1 MVNVMTQ
8 TQSSRPMKKITYII
22 AAAALIALAASCQ
35 VEPVHQEIVPEET
48 SETVEQ
54 ADCIISFAATVGEQ
68 PAAPGTR
75 ATIDGDMPVWESGDK
90 IALRAFS
97 SDPSMATIPSGRV
110 AGPSVTKLVSS
121 GLASGGSSSATF
133 DFSATG
139 ATKNKIDAADF
150 YVAWTLPDPSNDNSF
165 NPVNIYSD
173 NTTIAEESNKAYGF
187 WVYYGWCADGF
198 LAENAQTFGRVQARV
213 AYSQDRNLAFK
224 NVYHLLKFSS
234 HCNDA
239 SYAVLTSDG
248 TTNICD
254 SRVKVIFD
262 SATETIS
269 SVVPFGGLPKTSIYL
284 DMENYGGN
292 GTDYYFALMP
302 GYTIPGFTIK
312 IYDSSDNE
320 LQTFTYSSNF
330 TTVRNKITTI
340 TNFDGRSTLSRK
352 PQLLSGPAFN
362 MAIKTLAAAAEGEP
376 APANETSDDYNI
388 SALAVSL
395 GDTGSYSE
403 EAGVCTK
410 VSADGSLFDIWATYA
425 SGTVTLRTAASEM
438 ATGSSAG
445 NMLCRLHE
453 LTSASFLSNIDMTAV
468 TNAYEMFWA
477 DEKLTTVPVLDI
489 PNLTTPA
496 IMFSG
501 CSSLTSLNLSGIKGS
516 VTGVSNMFYG
526 CTNLGSVIFSDDFET
541 FSCTDYANIFKNCT
555 SLRSIVMK
563 GLHIGQTAVPSNKLE
578 TKLGGALTNV
588 TNCTIYYSDLEAEGT
603 YTFSNCWA
611 ALSLDDYSTGISNI
625 TWNNGRP

>member
-1 MVNVMTQ
+1 
-8 TQSSRPMKKITYII
+8 MKKITYIF

-48 SETVEQ
+48 IETVEP
-54 ADCIISFAATVGEQ
+54 AETIITFAATIGED

-75 ATIDGDMPVWESGDK
+75 ATIDGDMPIWEAGDQ
-90 IALRAFS
+90 ITIRAYS
-97 SDPSMATIPSGRV
+97 TDDSKVTIPSGYI
-110 AGPSVTKLVSS
+110 AGYSASPSLFTTTSAALE
-121 GLASGGSSSATF
+121 SGGSSSATF
-133 DFSATG
+133 SFSASG
-139 ATKNKIDAADF
+139 DTKGFIDAAYSYF
-150 YVAWTLPDPSNDNSF
+150 AWN
-165 NPVNIYSD
+165 
-173 NTTIAEESNKAYGF
+173 NTTRPVQTYEDKTTISVEGDKAQFIWSFSGWSSTGF
-187 WVYYGWCADGF
+187 NTA
-198 LAENAQTFGRVQARV
+198 LAQTFERAQLRV
-213 AYSQDRNLAFK
+213 AYSKDKNLAFK

-234 HCNDA
+234 HCNGA
-239 SYAVLTSDG
+239 SYAVLTSRDG
-248 TTNICD
+248 TTKICG
-254 SRVKVIFD
+254 SQAKVYLNTD
-262 SATETIS
+262 TGEIS
-269 SVVPFGGLPKTSIYL
+269 SVGYNSLSQPSIYL
-284 DMENYGGN
+284 DMTNYGGN
-292 GTDYYFALMP
+292 GTDYYFALLP
-302 GYTIPGFTIK
+302 GVTIPGFTIK

-352 PQLLSGPAFN
+352 PQLLNGIDFNVAVKSLASQANGSGV
-362 MAIKTLAAAAEGEP
+362 ID
-376 APANETSDDYNI
+376 NETLPDDYVSSFAI
-388 SALAVSL
+388 SFSDA
-395 GDTGSYSE
+395 GSYSE

-410 VSADGSLFDIWATYA
+410 VSADGSLFDIWATYS
-425 SGTVTLRTAASEM
+425 SGTITLRTAAAEM
-438 ATGSSAG
+438 AANTTTDSMFRSF
-445 NMLCRLHE
+445 RK
-453 LTSASFLSNIDMTAV
+453 LTSVSFLSSVDMTNTTTAQ
-468 TNAYEMFWA
+468 YMFLGCN
-477 DEKLTTVPVLDI
+477 KLSTVPALNM
-489 PNLTTPA
+489 PNVTYTA
-496 IMFSG
+496 YMFYS
-501 CSSLTSLNLSGIKGS
+501 CSSLTALNLSGVEGS

-563 GLHIGQTAVPSNKLE
+563 GFHIGQTAVPSNKLE

>member
-1 MVNVMTQ
+1 
-8 TQSSRPMKKITYII
+8 MKKITYIF

-35 VEPVHQEIVPEET
+35 VEPVQQEIVPEET
-48 SETVEQ
+48 IETVEQ

-110 AGPSVTKLVSS
+110 AGSSVARLVSS

-133 DFSATG
+133 EFTATG
-139 ATKNKIDAADF
+139 TTKDKIDAADF
-150 YVAWTLPDPSNDNSF
+150 YIAWTLPNPSNESLF
-165 NPVNIYSD
+165 NPVSTYSD
-173 NTTIAEESNKAYGF
+173 KETISTEKDKANGY
-187 WVYYGWCADGF
+187 WVYYGWCADGY
-198 LAENAQTFGRVQARV
+198 LAENAQTFGKVQARV
-213 AYSQDRNLAFK
+213 AYANSKTLAFK

-234 HCNDA
+234 HCIGA
-239 SYAVLTSDG
+239 SYAVLSSLDG

-254 SRVKVIFD
+254 SRVRVYFD

-269 SVVPFGGLPKTSIYL
+269 SVVPEGGLPKTSIYL
-284 DMENYGGN
+284 DMANYGGN

-320 LQTFTYSSNF
+320 LQTFTYSSDF

-362 MAIKTLAAAAEGEP
+362 LAIKTLAAAAEGNP
-376 APANETSDDYNI
+376 APANETSDDYSI
-388 SALAVSL
+388 RTLAVSL

-489 PNLTTPA
+489 PSLTTPA
-496 IMFSG
+496 FMFSG
-501 CSSLTSLNLSGIKGS
+501 CSSLTNLNLSGIKGT
-516 VTGVSNMFYG
+516 VTNVSDMFNG
-526 CTNLGSVIFSDDFET
+526 CTKLGSIIFADDFET
-541 FSCTDYANIFKNCT
+541 HSCTTYARLFNNCT

-563 GLHIGQTAVPSNKLE
+563 GFHIGISAIPYESRETRLNKAME
-578 TKLGGALTNV
+578 NV
-588 TNCTIYYSDLEAEGT
+588 TNCTIYYSVLPDGD
-603 YTFSNCWA
+603 YTISNCYQLTDLNIGLA
-611 ALSLDDYSTGISNI
+611 KFSTISNL
-625 TWNNGRP
+625 TWNTGRP

>member
-8 TQSSRPMKKITYII
+8 TQSSRPMKKITYIF
-22 AAAALIALAASCQ
+22 AAAALMAFAASCQ
-35 VEPVHQEIVPEET
+35 VEPVQQEPVPEET
-48 SETVEQ
+48 VEIVEPAET
-54 ADCIISFAATVGEQ
+54 IITFAATIGED

-75 ATIDGDMPVWESGDK
+75 VTIDGDMPIWEAGDQ
-90 IALRAFS
+90 ITIRAYS
-97 SDPSMATIPSGRV
+97 TDGSKVTIPSGRI
-110 AGPSVTKLVSS
+110 AGYSASPSLFMTTSAALE
-121 GLASGGSSSATF
+121 SGGSSSATF
-133 DFSATG
+133 SFSASG
-139 ATKNKIDAADF
+139 DTKDFIDAAYSYF
-150 YVAWTLPDPSNDNSF
+150 AWN
-165 NPVNIYSD
+165 
-173 NTTIAEESNKAYGF
+173 NTTRPVQTYEDKTTISVEEDKAQFIWSFSGWSSTGF
-187 WVYYGWCADGF
+187 NTAQ
-198 LAENAQTFGRVQARV
+198 AQTFERAQLRV
-213 AYSQDRNLAFK
+213 AYSKDKNLAFK

-234 HCNDA
+234 HCNGA
-239 SYAVLTSDG
+239 SYAILTSLDG

-254 SRVKVIFD
+254 SQAKVYLNT
-262 SATETIS
+262 ATGEIS
-269 SVVPFGGLPKTSIYL
+269 SVGHNSLSQPSIYL
-284 DMENYGGN
+284 DMTNYGGN
-292 GTDYYFALMP
+292 GTDYYFALLP
-302 GYTIPGFTIK
+302 DVTIPGFTIT

-362 MAIKTLAAAAEGEP
+362 LAIKTLAAAAEGNP

-395 GDTGSYSE
+395 GDSGSYSE

-425 SGTVTLRTAASEM
+425 AGTVTLRTAASAM
-438 ATGSSAG
+438 AAGSSAG
-445 NMLCRLHE
+445 NLLCRLHE

-496 IMFSG
+496 VMFSG

-563 GLHIGQTAVPSNKLE
+563 GFHIGQTAVPSNKLE

>member
-1 MVNVMTQ
+1 
-8 TQSSRPMKKITYII
+8 MKRITYIF
-22 AAAALIALAASCQ
+22 AAAALMAFAASCQ
-35 VEPVHQEIVPEET
+35 VEPVQQEIVPED
-48 SETVEQ
+48 TVEIVEP
-54 ADCIISFAATVGEQ
+54 AETIIPFAASVGED
-68 PAAPGTR
+68 PAVPGTR
-75 ATIDGDMPVWESGDK
+75 ATIDGDMPIWEAGDK

-133 DFSATG
+133 EFAATG
-139 ATKNKIDAADF
+139 TTKDKIDAADY

-187 WVYYGWCADGF
+187 WVYYGWCDDGF
-198 LAENAQTFGRVQARV
+198 QAVNAQTYGKVQARV
-213 AYSQDRNLAFK
+213 AYANSKTLAFK

-234 HCNDA
+234 HCIGA
-239 SYAVLTSDG
+239 SYAVLSSLDG

-262 SATETIS
+262 SAAETIS

-284 DMENYGGN
+284 DMANYGGN

-312 IYDSSDNE
+312 IYDSSHNE
-320 LQTFTYSSNF
+320 LQTFTYSSDF

-362 MAIKTLAAAAEGEP
+362 LAIKTLAAAAEGES
-376 APANETSDDYNI
+376 APANETSDDYCI
-388 SALAVSL
+388 KALNVSL
-395 GDTGSYSE
+395 SDSGSYSE

-438 ATGSSAG
+438 AAGSSAG

-489 PNLTTPA
+489 PSLTTPA
-496 IMFSG
+496 VMFSG
-501 CSSLTSLNLSGIKGS
+501 CSSLTTLNLSGIKGT
-516 VTGVSNMFYG
+516 VTNVSDMFNG
-526 CTNLGSVIFSDDFET
+526 CTKLGSIIFADDFET
-541 FSCTDYANIFKNCT
+541 HSCTTYARLFNNCT

-563 GLHIGQTAVPSNKLE
+563 GFHIGTSAIPYESRETRLNKAME
-578 TKLGGALTNV
+578 NV
-588 TNCTIYYSDLEAEGT
+588 TNCTIYYSELPDGD
-603 YTFSNCWA
+603 YTISNCYQLTDLNIGLA
-611 ALSLDDYSTGISNI
+611 KFSTTSNL
-625 TWNNGRP
+625 TWNTGRP

>member
-1 MVNVMTQ
+1 
-8 TQSSRPMKKITYII
+8 MKRITYIF
-22 AAAALIALAASCQ
+22 AAAALMAFAASCQ
-35 VEPVHQEIVPEET
+35 VEPVQQEIVPEET
-48 SETVEQ
+48 VEIVDPAET
-54 ADCIISFAATVGEQ
+54 IITFAASVGED
-68 PAAPGTR
+68 PAVPGTR
-75 ATIDGDMPVWESGDK
+75 ATIDGDMPIWEAGDK

-133 DFSATG
+133 EFAATG
-139 ATKNKIDAADF
+139 TTKDKIDAADY

-173 NTTIAEESNKAYGF
+173 NTTIAAESDKAYGF
-187 WVYYGWCADGF
+187 WVYYGWCDDGF
-198 LAENAQTFGRVQARV
+198 QAVNAQTYGKVQARV
-213 AYSQDRNLAFK
+213 AYANSKTLAFK

-234 HCNDA
+234 HCIGA
-239 SYAVLTSDG
+239 SYAVLSSLNG

-262 SATETIS
+262 SAAETIS

-284 DMENYGGN
+284 DMANYGGN

-312 IYDSSDNE
+312 IYDSSHNE
-320 LQTFTYSSNF
+320 LQTFTYSSDF

-362 MAIKTLAAAAEGEP
+362 LAIKTLAAAAEGES
-376 APANETSDDYNI
+376 APANETSDDYCI
-388 SALAVSL
+388 KALAVSL
-395 GDTGSYSE
+395 SDTGSYSE

-438 ATGSSAG
+438 AAGSSVG

-453 LTSASFLSNIDMTAV
+453 LTSAAFLSNIDMTAV
-468 TNAYEMFWA
+468 TNAYEMFWG
-477 DEKLTTVPVLDI
+477 DEKLTAVPALDM
-489 PNLTTPA
+489 PGVTNTA
-496 IMFSG
+496 VMFNG
-501 CSSLTSLNLSGIKGS
+501 CSSLTSLNLSGIKGT
-516 VTGVSNMFYG
+516 VTNVSDMFNG
-526 CTNLGSVIFSDDFET
+526 CTKLGSIIFADDFET
-541 FSCTDYANIFKNCT
+541 HSCTTYARLFNNCT

-563 GLHIGQTAVPSNKLE
+563 GFHIGTSAIPYESRETRLNKAME
-578 TKLGGALTNV
+578 NV
-588 TNCTIYYSDLEAEGT
+588 TNCTIYYSELPDGD
-603 YTFSNCWA
+603 YTISNCYQLTDLNIGLA
-611 ALSLDDYSTGISNI
+611 KFSTTSNL
-625 TWNNGRP
+625 TWNTGRP

>member
-1 MVNVMTQ
+1 
-8 TQSSRPMKKITYII
+8 MKKIAYIF
-22 AAAALIALAASCQ
+22 AATALMALAASCEKEM
-35 VEPVHQEIVPEET
+35 EPATVTDDSAAVVDETTPEE
-48 SETVEQ
+48 ETT
-54 ADCIISFAATVGEQ
+54 FAFTATMGDE
-68 PAAPGTR
+68 TK
-75 ATIDGDMPVWESGDK
+75 ATIDGDTPKWESGDK
-90 IALRAFS
+90 IGFRAFS

-139 ATKNKIDAADF
+139 ATKDKIDAANF

-173 NTTIAEESNKAYGF
+173 NTTIAAESDKAYGF

-239 SYAVLTSDG
+239 SYAVLTSLDG

-352 PQLLSGPAFN
+352 PQLLQANLFN
-362 MAIKTLAAAAEGEP
+362 RAVKTLASQ
-376 APANETSDDYNI
+376 ANGGGVIDSEFTSDYDVTGF
-388 SALAVSL
+388 AVSL
-395 GDTGSYSE
+395 GDSGSYSE

-410 VSADGSLFDIWATYA
+410 VSADGSLFDIWATYSA
-425 SGTVTLRTAASEM
+425 GTVTIRTAAPQIAAPAYGADM
-438 ATGSSAG
+438 FNAFK
-445 NMLCRLHE
+445 E
-453 LTSASFLSNIDMTAV
+453 LTSASFLTSIDLTAI
-468 TNAYEMFWA
+468 TNAGYMFA
-477 DEKLTTVPVLDI
+477 GCNKLTTVPTLNMPSVTSTAD
-489 PNLTTPA
+489 
-496 IMFSG
+496 MFDG
-501 CSSLTSLNLSGIKGS
+501 CTALTSLNLSGIEGNL
-516 VTGVSNMFYG
+516 TNVSYMFYA
-526 CTNLGSVIFSDDFET
+526 CTNLGSIVFSDNFET
-541 FSCTDYANIFKNCT
+541 FSCTFYQNMFKNCT

-563 GLHIGQTAVPSNKLE
+563 GFHIGQTAIPSAQLATKLE
-578 TKLGGALTNV
+578 GVLTNV
-588 TNCTIYYSDLEAEGT
+588 TNCVIYYSDLESEGT

>member
-1 MVNVMTQ
+1 
-8 TQSSRPMKKITYII
+8 MKKITYIF

-35 VEPVHQEIVPEET
+35 VEPVQQEPVPEET
-48 SETVEQ
+48 VEIVEQ

-90 IALRAFS
+90 IAFRAFS
-97 SDPSMATIPSGRV
+97 SDPSMATIPSGRA
-110 AGPSVTKLVSS
+110 AGPSVNKLVSS
-121 GLASGGSSSATF
+121 GLASGGSSSANF
-133 DFSATG
+133 EFSATG
-139 ATKNKIDAADF
+139 ATKDKIDAADF
-150 YVAWTLPDPSNDNSF
+150 YIAWTLPDPSNDNSF

-173 NTTIAEESNKAYGF
+173 NTTITAESDKAYGL
-187 WVYYGWCADGF
+187 WVYYGWCSDGF

-213 AYSQDRNLAFK
+213 AYANTKTLAFK

-234 HCNDA
+234 HCIGA
-239 SYAVLTSDG
+239 SYAVLSSLDG

-312 IYDSSDNE
+312 IYDSSHNE

-362 MAIKTLAAAAEGEP
+362 LAIKTLAAAAEGEP
-376 APANETSDDYNI
+376 APANETSDDYCI
-388 SALAVSL
+388 KALAVSL
-395 GDTGSYSE
+395 SDSGSYSE

-410 VSADGSLFDIWATYA
+410 VSADGSLFDIWATYSA
-425 SGTVTLRTAASEM
+425 GTVTLRTAASEM

-445 NMLCRLHE
+445 NMLCRLRE

-477 DEKLTTVPVLDI
+477 DEELTTVPVLDI
-489 PNLTTPA
+489 PSLTNPA
-496 IMFSG
+496 YMFSG
-501 CSSLTSLNLSGIKGS
+501 CSSLTNLNLSGIKGT
-516 VTGVSNMFYG
+516 VTNVSDMFNG
-526 CTNLGSVIFSDDFET
+526 CTKLGSIIFADDFET
-541 FSCTDYANIFKNCT
+541 HLCANYAYLFNNCT

-563 GLHIGQTAVPSNKLE
+563 GFHIGNSAIPYESRETRLNKAME
-578 TKLGGALTNV
+578 NV
-588 TNCTIYYSDLEAEGT
+588 TNCTIYYSELPDGD
-603 YTFSNCWA
+603 YTISNCYQLTDLNIGLA
-611 ALSLDDYSTGISNI
+611 KFSTTSNL
-625 TWNNGRP
+625 TWNTGRP

>member
-1 MVNVMTQ
+1 
-8 TQSSRPMKKITYII
+8 MKKITYIF

-35 VEPVHQEIVPEET
+35 VEPVQQGIVPEET
-48 SETVEQ
+48 IETVEQ

-75 ATIDGDMPVWESGDK
+75 ATIDGDMPIWEAGDQ
-90 IALRAFS
+90 ITIRAYS
-97 SDPSMATIPSGRV
+97 TDASKVTIPSGRI
-110 AGPSVTKLVSS
+110 AGYSASPSLFTTTSAALE
-121 GLASGGSSSATF
+121 SGGSSSATF
-133 DFSATG
+133 SFSASG
-139 ATKNKIDAADF
+139 DTKDFIDAAYSYF
-150 YVAWTLPDPSNDNSF
+150 AWN
-165 NPVNIYSD
+165 
-173 NTTIAEESNKAYGF
+173 NTTRPVQTYEDKTTISVEGDKAQFIWSFSGWSSTGF
-187 WVYYGWCADGF
+187 NTAQ
-198 LAENAQTFGRVQARV
+198 AQTFERAQLRV
-213 AYSQDRNLAFK
+213 AYSKDKNLAFK

-234 HCNDA
+234 HCNGA
-239 SYAVLTSDG
+239 SYAVLTSLDG

-254 SRVKVIFD
+254 SQAKVYLNT
-262 SATETIS
+262 ATGEIS
-269 SVVPFGGLPKTSIYL
+269 SVGHNSLSQPSIYL
-284 DMENYGGN
+284 DMTNYGGN
-292 GTDYYFALMP
+292 GTDYYFALLP
-302 GYTIPGFTIK
+302 GVTIPGFTIK

-352 PQLLSGPAFN
+352 PQLLNGIDFNVAVKSLASQANGSGV
-362 MAIKTLAAAAEGEP
+362 ID
-376 APANETSDDYNI
+376 NETLPDDYVSSFAI
-388 SALAVSL
+388 SFSDA
-395 GDTGSYSE
+395 GSYSE

-410 VSADGSLFDIWATYA
+410 VSADGSLFDIWATYS
-425 SGTVTLRTAASEM
+425 SGTITLRTAAAEM
-438 ATGSSAG
+438 AANTTTNSMFRSFSELSSVA
-445 NMLCRLHE
+445 
-453 LTSASFLSNIDMTAV
+453 FLSSVDMTNTTTAQ
-468 TNAYEMFWA
+468 YMFLGCN
-477 DEKLTTVPVLDI
+477 KLSTVPALNM
-489 PNLTTPA
+489 PNVTYTA
-496 IMFSG
+496 YMFYS
-501 CSSLTSLNLSGIKGS
+501 CSSLTALNLSGVEGS

-563 GLHIGQTAVPSNKLE
+563 GFHIGQTAVPSNKLE

>member
-8 TQSSRPMKKITYII
+8 TQSSRPMKKITYIF

-35 VEPVHQEIVPEET
+35 VEPVQQEPVPEET
-48 SETVEQ
+48 IETVEP
-54 ADCIISFAATVGEQ
+54 AETIITFAATIGED

-75 ATIDGDMPVWESGDK
+75 VTIDGDMPIWEAGDQ
-90 IALRAFS
+90 ITIRAYS
-97 SDPSMATIPSGRV
+97 TDDSKVTIPSGRI
-110 AGPSVTKLVSS
+110 AGYSASPSLFTTTSAALE
-121 GLASGGSSSATF
+121 SGGSSSATF
-133 DFSATG
+133 SFSASG
-139 ATKNKIDAADF
+139 DTKDFIDAAYSYF
-150 YVAWTLPDPSNDNSF
+150 AWN
-165 NPVNIYSD
+165 
-173 NTTIAEESNKAYGF
+173 NTTRPVQTYEDKTTISVEGDKAQFIWSFPGWSSTGF
-187 WVYYGWCADGF
+187 NTAQ
-198 LAENAQTFGRVQARV
+198 AQTFERAQLRV
-213 AYSQDRNLAFK
+213 AYSKDKNLAFK

-234 HCNDA
+234 HCNGA
-239 SYAVLTSDG
+239 SYAVLTSLDG

-254 SRVKVIFD
+254 SQAKVYLNT
-262 SATETIS
+262 ATGEIS
-269 SVVPFGGLPKTSIYL
+269 SVGHNSLSQPSIYL
-284 DMENYGGN
+284 DMTNYGGN
-292 GTDYYFALMP
+292 GTDYYFALLP
-302 GYTIPGFTIK
+302 GVTIPGFTIT

-352 PQLLSGPAFN
+352 PQLLNGTDFNVAVKSLASQANGSGV
-362 MAIKTLAAAAEGEP
+362 ID
-376 APANETSDDYNI
+376 NETLLDDYVSSFAI
-388 SALAVSL
+388 SFSDA
-395 GDTGSYSE
+395 GSYSE

-410 VSADGSLFDIWATYA
+410 VSADGSLFDIWATYS
-425 SGTVTLRTAASEM
+425 SGTITLRTAAAEM
-438 ATGSSAG
+438 AANTTTNSMFRSFS
-445 NMLCRLHE
+445 E
-453 LTSASFLSNIDMTAV
+453 LTSVAFLSSVDMTNTTTAQ
-468 TNAYEMFWA
+468 YMFLGCN
-477 DEKLTTVPVLDI
+477 KLSTVPALNM
-489 PNLTTPA
+489 PNVTYTA
-496 IMFSG
+496 YMFYS
-501 CSSLTSLNLSGIKGS
+501 CSSLTALNLSGVEGS

-563 GLHIGQTAVPSNKLE
+563 GFHIGQTAVPSNKLE

>member
-1 MVNVMTQ
+1 
-8 TQSSRPMKKITYII
+8 MKKITYII

>member
-1 MVNVMTQ
+1 
-8 TQSSRPMKKITYII
+8 MKKITYIF

-239 SYAVLTSDG
+239 SYAVLTSLDG

-352 PQLLSGPAFN
+352 PQLLNGTDFNVAVKSLASQANGSGV
-362 MAIKTLAAAAEGEP
+362 ID
-376 APANETSDDYNI
+376 NETLPDDYVSSFAI
-388 SALAVSL
+388 SFSDA
-395 GDTGSYSE
+395 GSYSE

-410 VSADGSLFDIWATYA
+410 VSADGSLFDIWATYS
-425 SGTVTLRTAASEM
+425 SGTITLRTAAAEM
-438 ATGSSAG
+438 AANTTTDSMFRSF
-445 NMLCRLHE
+445 RK
-453 LTSASFLSNIDMTAV
+453 LTSVAFLSSVDMTNTTMAQ
-468 TNAYEMFWA
+468 YMFLGCN
-477 DEKLTTVPVLDI
+477 KLSTVPALNM
-489 PNLTTPA
+489 PNVTYTA
-496 IMFSG
+496 YMFYS
-501 CSSLTSLNLSGIKGS
+501 CSSLTALNLSGVEGS

-563 GLHIGQTAVPSNKLE
+563 GFHIGQTAVPSNKLE

>member
-8 TQSSRPMKKITYII
+8 TQSSRPMKKITYIF

-48 SETVEQ
+48 IETVEP
-54 ADCIISFAATVGEQ
+54 AETIITFAATIGED

-75 ATIDGDMPVWESGDK
+75 ATIDGDMPIWEAGDQ
-90 IALRAFS
+90 ITIRAYS
-97 SDPSMATIPSGRV
+97 TDDSKVTIPSGYI
-110 AGPSVTKLVSS
+110 AGYSASPSLFTTTSAALE
-121 GLASGGSSSATF
+121 SGGSSSATF
-133 DFSATG
+133 SFSASG
-139 ATKNKIDAADF
+139 DTKGFIDAAYSYF
-150 YVAWTLPDPSNDNSF
+150 AWN
-165 NPVNIYSD
+165 
-173 NTTIAEESNKAYGF
+173 NTTRPVQTYEDKTTISVEGDKAQFIWSFSGWSSTGF
-187 WVYYGWCADGF
+187 NTA
-198 LAENAQTFGRVQARV
+198 LAQTFERAQLRV
-213 AYSQDRNLAFK
+213 AYSKDKNLAFK

-234 HCNDA
+234 HCNGA
-239 SYAVLTSDG
+239 SYAVLTSRDG
-248 TTNICD
+248 TTKICG
-254 SRVKVIFD
+254 SQAKVYLNTD
-262 SATETIS
+262 TGEIS
-269 SVVPFGGLPKTSIYL
+269 SVGYNSLSQPSIYL
-284 DMENYGGN
+284 DMTNYGGN
-292 GTDYYFALMP
+292 GTDYYFALLP
-302 GYTIPGFTIK
+302 GVTIPGFTIK

-352 PQLLSGPAFN
+352 PQLLNGIDFNVAVKSLASQANGSGV
-362 MAIKTLAAAAEGEP
+362 ID
-376 APANETSDDYNI
+376 NETLPDDYVSSFAI
-388 SALAVSL
+388 SFSDA
-395 GDTGSYSE
+395 GSYSE

-410 VSADGSLFDIWATYA
+410 VSADGSLFDIWATYS
-425 SGTVTLRTAASEM
+425 SGTITLRTAAAEM
-438 ATGSSAG
+438 AANTTTDSMFRSF
-445 NMLCRLHE
+445 RK
-453 LTSASFLSNIDMTAV
+453 LTSVSFLSSVDMTNTTTAQ
-468 TNAYEMFWA
+468 YMFLGCN
-477 DEKLTTVPVLDI
+477 KLSTVPALNM
-489 PNLTTPA
+489 PNVTYTA
-496 IMFSG
+496 YMFYS
-501 CSSLTSLNLSGIKGS
+501 CSSLTALNLSGVEGS

-563 GLHIGQTAVPSNKLE
+563 GFHIGQTAVPSNKLE

>member
-1 MVNVMTQ
+1 
-8 TQSSRPMKKITYII
+8 MKRITYIF
-22 AAAALIALAASCQ
+22 AAAALMASAASCQ
-35 VEPVHQEIVPEET
+35 VEPVRQETVPEET
-48 SETVEQ
+48 IEIVEPAET
-54 ADCIISFAATVGEQ
+54 IITFAATVGED

-75 ATIDGDMPVWESGDK
+75 ATIDGDMPIWEAGDK

-133 DFSATG
+133 EFAATG
-139 ATKNKIDAADF
+139 TTKDKIDAADY

-173 NTTIAEESNKAYGF
+173 NTTIVAESDKAYGF
-187 WVYYGWCADGF
+187 WVYYGWCDDGF
-198 LAENAQTFGRVQARV
+198 QAVNAQTYGKVQARV
-213 AYSQDRNLAFK
+213 AYANSKTLAFK

-234 HCNDA
+234 HCIGA
-239 SYAVLTSDG
+239 SYAVLSSLDG

-262 SATETIS
+262 SAAETIS

-284 DMENYGGN
+284 DMANYGGN

-320 LQTFTYSSNF
+320 LQTFTYSSDF

-340 TNFDGRSTLSRK
+340 TNFDGRSALSRK

-362 MAIKTLAAAAEGEP
+362 LAIKTLAAAAEGES
-376 APANETSDDYNI
+376 APANETSDDNCI
-388 SALAVSL
+388 EALAVSL
-395 GDTGSYSE
+395 SDSGSYSE

-438 ATGSSAG
+438 AAGSSVG

-453 LTSASFLSNIDMTAV
+453 LTSAAFLSNIDMTAV

-489 PNLTTPA
+489 PSLTTPA
-496 IMFSG
+496 FMFSG
-501 CSSLTSLNLSGIKGS
+501 CSSLTTLNLSGIKGT
-516 VTGVSNMFYG
+516 VTNVSDMFNG
-526 CTNLGSVIFSDDFET
+526 CTKLGSIIFADDFET
-541 FSCTDYANIFKNCT
+541 HSCTTYARLFNNCT

-563 GLHIGQTAVPSNKLE
+563 GFHIGISAIPYESRETRLNKAME
-578 TKLGGALTNV
+578 NV
-588 TNCTIYYSDLEAEGT
+588 TNCTIYYSELPDGD
-603 YTFSNCWA
+603 YTISNCYQLTDLNIGLA
-611 ALSLDDYSTGISNI
+611 KFSTTSNL
-625 TWNNGRP
+625 TWNTGRP

>member
-8 TQSSRPMKKITYII
+8 TQSSRPMKKITYIF

-35 VEPVHQEIVPEET
+35 VEPVQQEIVPEET
-48 SETVEQ
+48 IETVEQ

-75 ATIDGDMPVWESGDK
+75 ATIDGDMPVWESGDQ
-90 IALRAFS
+90 ITIRAYS
-97 SDPSMATIPSGRV
+97 TDDSKVTIPSGRI
-110 AGPSVTKLVSS
+110 AGYSASPSLFTTTSAALE
-121 GLASGGSSSATF
+121 SGGSSSATF
-133 DFSATG
+133 SFSASG
-139 ATKNKIDAADF
+139 DTKDFIDAAYSYF
-150 YVAWTLPDPSNDNSF
+150 AWN
-165 NPVNIYSD
+165 
-173 NTTIAEESNKAYGF
+173 NTTRPVQTYEDKTTVSVEGDKAQFIWSFSGWSSTGF
-187 WVYYGWCADGF
+187 NTAQ
-198 LAENAQTFGRVQARV
+198 AQTFERAQLRV
-213 AYSQDRNLAFK
+213 AYSKDKNLAFK

-234 HCNDA
+234 HCNGA
-239 SYAVLTSDG
+239 SYAVLTSLDG

-254 SRVKVIFD
+254 SQAKVYLNT
-262 SATETIS
+262 ATGEIS
-269 SVVPFGGLPKTSIYL
+269 SVGHNSLSQPSIYL
-284 DMENYGGN
+284 DMTNYGGN
-292 GTDYYFALMP
+292 GTDYYFALLP
-302 GYTIPGFTIK
+302 GVTIPGFTIT

-352 PQLLSGPAFN
+352 PQLLNGIDFNVAVKSLASQANGSGV
-362 MAIKTLAAAAEGEP
+362 ID
-376 APANETSDDYNI
+376 NETLLDDYVSSFAI
-388 SALAVSL
+388 SFS
-395 GDTGSYSE
+395 DSGSYSE

-410 VSADGSLFDIWATYA
+410 VSADGSLFDIWATYS
-425 SGTVTLRTAASEM
+425 SGTITLRTAAAEM
-438 ATGSSAG
+438 AANTTTNSMFRSFS
-445 NMLCRLHE
+445 E
-453 LTSASFLSNIDMTAV
+453 LTSVAFLSSVDMTNTTTAQ
-468 TNAYEMFWA
+468 YMFLGCN
-477 DEKLTTVPVLDI
+477 KLSTVPALNM
-489 PNLTTPA
+489 PNVTYTA
-496 IMFSG
+496 YMFYS
-501 CSSLTSLNLSGIKGS
+501 CSSLTALNLSGVEGS

-563 GLHIGQTAVPSNKLE
+563 GFHIGQTAVPSNKLE

>member
-1 MVNVMTQ
+1 
-8 TQSSRPMKKITYII
+8 MKKITYIF

-48 SETVEQ
+48 VEIVEPAET
-54 ADCIISFAATVGEQ
+54 IITFAATVGED

-75 ATIDGDMPVWESGDK
+75 ATIDGDMPIWEAGDK

-97 SDPSMATIPSGRV
+97 SDPSMATIPFPSGRI

-133 DFSATG
+133 EFTASGT
-139 ATKNKIDAADF
+139 TKDKIDAADF
-150 YVAWTLPDPSNDNSF
+150 YIAWTLPDPSNDNLF
-165 NPVNIYSD
+165 TPVSAYSD
-173 NTTIAEESNKAYGF
+173 KTTISTEADKANGY
-187 WVYYGWCADGF
+187 WVYYGWCADGY
-198 LAENAQTFGRVQARV
+198 LEENAQTYGKVQARV
-213 AYSQDRNLAFK
+213 AYANGKTLAFK

-234 HCNDA
+234 HCIGA
-239 SYAVLTSDG
+239 SYAVLSSRDG

-254 SRVKVIFD
+254 SRVRVYFD

-269 SVVPFGGLPKTSIYL
+269 SVVPEGGLPKTSIYL
-284 DMENYGGN
+284 DMANYGGN

-362 MAIKTLAAAAEGEP
+362 LAIKTLAAAAEGNH

-395 GDTGSYSE
+395 GDSGSYSE

-425 SGTVTLRTAASEM
+425 AGTVTLRTAASAM
-438 ATGSSAG
+438 AAGSSAG
-445 NMLCRLHE
+445 NLLCRLHE

-496 IMFSG
+496 FMFSG

-541 FSCTDYANIFKNCT
+541 FSCTDYANIFKDCT

-563 GLHIGQTAVPSNKLE
+563 GFHIGQTAVPSNKLE

-588 TNCTIYYSDLEAEGT
+588 SNCTIYYSDLEDEGT

-611 ALSLDDYSTGISNI
+611 ALSLDDYSTGISKI